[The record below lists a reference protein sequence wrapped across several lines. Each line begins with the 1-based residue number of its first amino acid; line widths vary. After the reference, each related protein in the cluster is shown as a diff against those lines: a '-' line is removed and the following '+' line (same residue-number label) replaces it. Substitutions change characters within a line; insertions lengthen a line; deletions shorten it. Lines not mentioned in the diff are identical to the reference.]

1 MADSY
6 RLKQLNSLI
15 QQLFSEIIQKES
27 NFSDEVF
34 ISVSKVEVSKD
45 LANAKVFISVFPAVT
60 DEIKE
65 YFKKNIFALQQ
76 LLNKKLD
83 IHPVPKI
90 LIVYDE
96 SEAKAAHIDALLNQI
111 KNDARRSR
119 KRKKE

>member
-1 MADSY
+1 MAVSY
-6 RLKQLNSLI
+6 RLKQLNNLI
-15 QQLFSEIIQKES
+15 QQLFSEILQKES

-76 LLNKKLD
+76 QTMNDELPT
-83 IHPVPKI
+83 HPH
-90 LIVYDE
+90 E
-96 SEAKAAHIDALLNQI
+96 M
-111 KNDARRSR
+111 
-119 KRKKE
+119 